1 MVETRRLTELVESAL
16 GRLHIPGGPVT
27 VALSGGADS
36 AALALL
42 LERAGARPGC
52 LHVDH
57 GLSGSPQ
64 MARAADEVAEAL
76 GLAVD
81 TVKVSIESGPSP
93 EERAREARY
102 GAFDTQP
109 GPVLTGHTRDD
120 NAETM
125 LINLIR
131 GTGPEGLSG
140 IPRFRPPNIHRPML
154 DITRDETREM
164 AMLAGLPFT
173 DDPMNA
179 DLSLTRNRIRH
190 MILPLLTELNPK
202 VVEALARAADTL
214 DRDTTYLGEMTP
226 PVSGSSVPAGL
237 VVTLPRPLADRLLA
251 DLLRSAGLGVTA
263 ERLERVWSV
272 ARGETSTQE
281 VAEGKSV
288 WREGALVLIG

>member
-1 MVETRRLTELVESAL
+1 MAETRRLTELVESAL
-16 GRLHIPGGPVT
+16 GRLHVPGGPVT

-42 LERAGARPGC
+42 LERGGAEPGC

-57 GLSGSPQ
+57 GLPGSPQ
-64 MARAADEVAEAL
+64 MARAATQITEAL
-76 GLAVD
+76 GLRMD
-81 TVKVSIESGPSP
+81 MVKVSIGPGPSP

-102 GAFDTQP
+102 GAFDAVP

-120 NAETM
+120 SAETM

-131 GTGPEGLSG
+131 GTGPDGLSG

-154 DITRDETREM
+154 DITRHETREI
-164 AMLAGLPFT
+164 AMLAGLPFA

-202 VVEALARAADTL
+202 VVEAIARAADTL
-214 DRDTTYLGEMTP
+214 DRDTGYLGESTP
-226 PVSGSSVPAGL
+226 PVSGQSVPTGL

-251 DLLRSAGLGVTA
+251 ELLRSAGVGVTA
-263 ERLERVWSV
+263 DRLERVWSV
-272 ARGETSTQE
+272 ARGETSRQE
-281 VAEGKSV
+281 LAEGKSV
-288 WREGALVLIG
+288 WREGALVRVG